1 MDVESSFPYAGIEA
15 DLGEITAWEQFCGDI
30 YRVTAIC
37 PDNLLPDEYYIF
49 PANTQI
55 LSAAAKAYGSP
66 LSSRP
71 ELLSV
76 LHNVTGSGSTV
87 IHYEVLR
94 YLTRNKLPF
103 PEGEDN
109 YHVVAV
115 YGMESNPE
123 YFGAYPVPLITPHGY
138 MLRYKVIFNGMFA
151 LETELGDRMVAIA
164 YPIWADDLS
173 DYTLQFGLKA
183 FPDMAQ
189 DIHRTYGYL
198 FFSEETAC
206 LALLELSR
214 SYEYPADIINMAAV
228 KNTVFQNFPD
238 YMIQYNQNE
247 ISGRNDGIGRFYQ
260 MLGMEVE
267 LSGKEENLIALSP
280 DVGTEY
286 LIM

>member
-1 MDVESSFPYAGIEA
+1 MDVESSFPYEGIEA
-15 DLGEITAWEQFCGDI
+15 DLGEITAWEQFCEDI
-30 YRVTAIC
+30 YRVTAIP
-37 PDNLLPDEYYIF
+37 PDSFLPDEYYIF
-49 PANTQI
+49 PAGTQM
-55 LSAAAKAYGSP
+55 LSAAAKAYGTP
-66 LSSRP
+66 LPSRP

-76 LHNVTGSGSTV
+76 LHGVTGSGSAV

-94 YLTRNKLPF
+94 YLTRNNLPF
-103 PEGEDN
+103 PEGEDDI
-109 YHVVAV
+109 HVVAV

-123 YFGAYPVPLITPHGY
+123 YFGAYPVPLITPQGY
-138 MLRYKVIFNGMFA
+138 TLRYKQILNGMFA
-151 LETELGDRMVAIA
+151 LETEHGDRMVAIA

-173 DYTLQFGLKA
+173 DYTLQYGLKA
-183 FPDMAQ
+183 FSDIAQ

-228 KNTVFQNFPD
+228 KNAVFQNFPD

-267 LSGKEENLIALSP
+267 LTGKEENLIALSP
-280 DVGTEY
+280 HSRTEY

>member
-1 MDVESSFPYAGIEA
+1 MDVENSFPYEGIEV

-49 PANTQI
+49 PADTQV
-55 LSAAAKAYGSP
+55 LSATAKAYGSSLP
-66 LSSRP
+66 SHP

-76 LHNVTGSGSTV
+76 IHGVTGSGSTV

-94 YLTRNKLPF
+94 YLTQNNLPF
-103 PEGEDN
+103 PEGEDDF
-109 YHVVAV
+109 HVVAV

-123 YFGAYPVPLITPHGY
+123 YFGAYPAPLITPHGY
-138 MLRYKVIFNGMFA
+138 TLRYKPILNGMFA
-151 LETELGDRMVAIA
+151 LETEQGDRIVAIA

-173 DYTLQFGLKA
+173 DYTLQYGLKA
-183 FPDMAQ
+183 FPDIAQ

-214 SYEYPADIINMAAV
+214 SCDYPADIINMAAV
-228 KNTVFQNFPD
+228 KNAVFKNFPD

-247 ISGRNDGIGRFYQ
+247 ISGRNDSTGRFYQ

-267 LSGKEENLIALSP
+267 PSGKEENLIALSP
-280 DVGTEY
+280 DVGTRY
-286 LIM
+286 LMF